1 MGTEDDIKDILGK
14 LENESESKEILKEE
28 KKEIPLF
35 SKVTVI
41 LGLIISSMILL
52 VSYCNTSNPSIN
64 TTIEKQDNSQSKTTN
79 KVVQDNSQTV
89 SNKVVQDNSQTV
101 SNIIGAQDNSQREI
115 HITGDVTTIGEQINN
130 YHSGSSV
137 PKRVPKT
144 KVYSESQPWLI
155 DTLVLSDAR
164 FAKSLE
170 PGAISVK
177 LTASE
182 DLVPSSYDSNYFTF
196 SGGHVIL
203 KVNDRL
209 CVEYKNVKISKI
221 GPFPLGQKKRY
232 IAERIADQI
241 DTFTMN
247 NYLIII
253 KDIKECI

>member
-64 TTIEKQDNSQSKTTN
+64 TTIEKQDNSQSKTT
-79 KVVQDNSQTV
+79 
-89 SNKVVQDNSQTV
+89 NKVVQDNSQTV